1 MKKLLLLSSLMV
13 AGAFAASAQAIESPA
28 LYDNLSIGVQGGVTT
43 PLTHHP
49 FFKSMRPVVG
59 LTLDKQITPTFAVG
73 AEGQF
78 AINTS
83 SWKGRTHS
91 TTAFDDSY
99 VGVYGAADLI
109 NLFGGYPGYVRPF
122 GLEAVAGAGWG
133 HTYLNKAAGKDHN
146 YFATKVG
153 LNLNFNVSQSITLN
167 VSPSVYFDMSD
178 AGVAQTSAAYN
189 ANKATF
195 NVQAGVVYHM
205 GGTKFDVVR
214 PYDQDEVD
222 ALNEQINDLRG
233 ALAEQ
238 MGATAGWQAN
248 AAALAE
254 ALDECQN
261 RPAQVVEKVEIKDYL
276 NSVRFVFFKIG
287 SATVTADQMPNVEMI
302 ADYLQ
307 AHPEAKVVI
316 KGYASK
322 DGNLDFNI
330 KLAQRRAEAV
340 RTLLVNRYKI
350 NADRITAEG
359 EGIGDMFEVESWNR
373 VSICTI
379 QSEQ

>member
-1 MKKLLLLSSLMV
+1 MKKLLLLSTLAA
-13 AGAFAASAQAIESPA
+13 AGFVGASAQAIESPA
-28 LYDNLSIGVQGGVTT
+28 LFDNLSIGVQGGVTT

-59 LTLDKQITPTFAVG
+59 LTIDKQITPTFAVG
-73 AEGQF
+73 VEGQG

-99 VGVYGAADLI
+99 VGAYGAVDLV
-109 NLFGGYPGYVRPF
+109 NLFGGYPGHVRPF

-133 HTYLNKAAGKDHN
+133 HTYLDKAAGKDHN
-146 YFATKVG
+146 YFATKAG
-153 LNLNFNVSQSITLN
+153 LNFNFNPSNSITIN

-178 AGVAQTSAAYN
+178 AGVAQSSAAYN

-195 NVQAGVVYHM
+195 NIQAGVVYHM

-214 PYDQDEVD
+214 PYDQAEVD
-222 ALNEQINDLRG
+222 ALNGQINDLRG

-238 MGATAGWQAN
+238 MGVTAGWQAN
-248 AAALAE
+248 AAALAS
-254 ALDECQN
+254 ALEECQN
-261 RPAQVVEKVEIKDYL
+261 RPAEVVEKVEIKDYL

-287 SATVTADQMPNVEMI
+287 SSTVTADQMPNVEMI
-302 ADYLQ
+302 ADYLK
-307 AHPEAKVVI
+307 AHPEAKVEI

-330 KLAQRRAEAV
+330 QLAQRRADAV
-340 RTLLVNRYKI
+340 RTLLINRYKI
-350 NADRITAEG
+350 NADRITAQG

-379 QSEQ
+379 QAEQ

>member
-1 MKKLLLLSSLMV
+1 MKKLLLLATAATAAIL
-13 AGAFAASAQAIESPA
+13 GASAQAIETPA
-28 LYDNLSIGVQGGVTT
+28 CFDNLSIGVQGGVTT
-43 PLTHHP
+43 PLTHHS

-59 LTLDKQITPTFAVG
+59 LTLDKQISPVFAVG

-99 VGVYGAADLI
+99 VGVYGATDLV
-109 NLFGGYPGYVRPF
+109 NLLGGYNGHVRPF

-133 HTYLNKAAGKDHN
+133 HTYLDKAAGKDHN

-153 LNLNFNVSQSITLN
+153 LNLNFNPSSSITIN

-195 NVQAGVVYHM
+195 NLQAGVVYHM
-205 GGTKFDVVR
+205 GGTRFDVVT
-214 PYDQDEVD
+214 PYDQAEVD
-222 ALNEQINDLRG
+222 ALNAQINDLRG

-248 AAALAE
+248 AAALAA

-261 RPAQVVEKVEIKDYL
+261 KPAQVVEKVEIKDYL

-302 ADYLQ
+302 ADYLKSH
-307 AHPEAKVVI
+307 ADAKVQI

-330 KLAQRRAEAV
+330 QLAQRRAEAV
-340 RTLLVNRYKI
+340 RNLLVNRYKI
-350 NADRITAEG
+350 SADRITAEG

-379 QSEQ
+379 QAEQ